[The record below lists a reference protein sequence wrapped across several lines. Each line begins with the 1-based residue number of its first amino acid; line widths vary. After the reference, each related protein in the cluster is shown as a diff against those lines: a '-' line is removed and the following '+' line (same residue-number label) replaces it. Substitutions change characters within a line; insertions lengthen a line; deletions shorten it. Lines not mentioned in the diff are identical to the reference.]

1 MSNFKEFF
9 AMMAQ
14 APDGQLAQSQALK
27 CKQLSEQ
34 DVVKA
39 SEVKQILDDCAYY
52 ALASEFSMLALD
64 AVWKEILKGE
74 AA

>member
-1 MSNFKEFF
+1 MSKFKEFF
-9 AMMAQ
+9 AMMSQ
-14 APDGQLAQSQALK
+14 APDGHLAQSQALK

-34 DVVKA
+34 EVVKA
-39 SEVKQILDDCAYY
+39 CEVKQILDDCAYA

-64 AVWKEILKGE
+64 AVWKELLEGE